1 MYFLLY
7 FSKLMET
14 VRVSDLTDF
23 VEYYYLEELER
34 HFVGSI
40 FWSFQEVC
48 KLSWFL
54 DLFMS
59 KVHSSCMQWL
69 MKL

>member
-1 MYFLLY
+1 M
-7 FSKLMET
+7 
-14 VRVSDLTDF
+14 SDLTDF
-23 VEYYYLEELER
+23 VEDYYLEELER
-34 HFVGSI
+34 HLRGSI
-40 FWSFQEVC
+40 FGSFQEVF
-48 KLSWFL
+48 KISWFS

>member
-1 MYFLLY
+1 
-7 FSKLMET
+7 MET

-23 VEYYYLEELER
+23 VEDYYLEELER
-34 HFVGSI
+34 HFGGSI
-40 FWSFQEVC
+40 FGSFQEVS
-48 KLSWFL
+48 KLSWFS

-59 KVHSSCMQWL
+59 KVQGSYMQWL